1 MNIELGILSDGNVML
16 VSDKPLP
23 DIVRRVEYY
32 REQRQF
38 MLVYHKPDMPEYLME
53 YEVPEHLS
61 QAVERTPNVL
71 IYSLFPDHEPIGY
84 KAPLVQI
91 GDLY

>member
-1 MNIELGILSDGNVML
+1 MNIELGVLSDGNVML

-32 REQRQF
+32 RDQRQV
-38 MLVYHKPDMPEYLME
+38 MLVYTKPEFSDHLMD
-53 YEVPEHLS
+53 YEIPVDLS
-61 QAVERTPNVL
+61 PAVERTPSIM

-84 KAPLVQI
+84 KVPLVQI
-91 GDLY
+91 GHL